1 MAGQLLM
8 AHGESNFV
16 GDQLRL
22 ARLVNGL
29 SLEQVASAVG
39 ATRQYIHQLETG
51 SRNPT
56 GELVEALA
64 DVLGVQAAFLH
75 SIEANGVRPEQCH
88 FRKQQTTP
96 ASVTSQVLARG
107 TMLDRFAY
115 ALEREL
121 SLPKVNFPDIPVRD
135 LEDAEVAANKARQHW
150 GLGAD
155 GPITSMMRVVENAG
169 AIVTYFNGLSERVDA
184 LSMDRPRPIIVRS
197 DAKASLCRQRFDL
210 AHECGHLVMHRGV
223 ETGDKTTEDQA
234 HRFASAFLLPRAA
247 FIREFPRGR
256 SMNWAE
262 LFKMKL
268 RWKVAVRAIIRRAF
282 DLGMI
287 DAAQYRTANIQLV
300 KTGQAKAERYDDQ
313 LPLEDPELLDAA
325 LRALDAGRPGGMR
338 NLADSLALRA
348 PMFELITGRP
358 LSPPPPPIG
367 DPKIV
372 PLNRS

>member
-1 MAGQLLM
+1 M
-8 AHGESNFV
+8 AHGEPNFV

-75 SIEANGVRPEQCH
+75 SIETNGVRPEQCH

-313 LPLEDPELLDAA
+313 LPLEEPELLDAA
-325 LRALDAGRPGGMR
+325 LRALDAGRPAGMR

-348 PMFELITGRP
+348 PMFELLTGRP

>member
-1 MAGQLLM
+1 M
-8 AHGESNFV
+8 AHGQSNFV

-22 ARLVNGL
+22 ARLVHGF
-29 SLEQVASAVG
+29 SLEEVASAVG

-51 SRNPT
+51 SRNPA

-64 DVLGVQAAFLH
+64 DVLGVQVGFLH
-75 SIEANGVRPEQCH
+75 STEPNGVRPEQCH

-107 TMLDRFAY
+107 TMLDRLAQV
-115 ALEREL
+115 LEREL
-121 SLPKVNFPDIPVRD
+121 SLPKVNFPDILVRD
-135 LEDAEVAANKARQHW
+135 LEGAELAANEARRYW

-155 GPITSMMRVVENAG
+155 GPITSVMRVVENAG
-169 AIVTYFNGLSERVDA
+169 AIVTYFSGLSERVDA

-256 SMNWAE
+256 TMNWVE

-268 RWKVAVRAIIRRAF
+268 RWKVAVRAIVRRAF

-313 LPLEDPELLDAA
+313 LPLEEPELLDAA
-325 LRALDAGRPGGMR
+325 LAALDVGHPDGVRL
-338 NLADSLALRA
+338 LADRLALG
-348 PMFELITGRP
+348 PTTFELLTGRP
-358 LSPPPPPIG
+358 LPPARPPVD

-372 PLNRS
+372 RLGR